1 MTIRL
6 NSAAAR
12 PPHAVA
18 TDIVA
23 RAHAVGLL
31 AATVY
36 PMAQPDEPGEAAH
49 RTISLL
55 DERALTVTI
64 IDTDEKSSLH
74 LIYDSR
80 PMCLTDALSSQSSS
94 ELLCFVV
101 DLQEYGV
108 SCHC

>member
-6 NSAAAR
+6 NTAGGR

-36 PMAQPDEPGEAAH
+36 PMAQPDETGEVAH
-49 RTISLL
+49 RTISLS

-64 IDTDEKSSLH
+64 IDTDEKIRAFVPQLRALLGGEQAISLEPVDGP
-74 LIYDSR
+74 YE
-80 PMCLTDALSSQSSS
+80 LS
-94 ELLCFVV
+94 
-101 DLQEYGV
+101 DRK
-108 SCHC
+108 